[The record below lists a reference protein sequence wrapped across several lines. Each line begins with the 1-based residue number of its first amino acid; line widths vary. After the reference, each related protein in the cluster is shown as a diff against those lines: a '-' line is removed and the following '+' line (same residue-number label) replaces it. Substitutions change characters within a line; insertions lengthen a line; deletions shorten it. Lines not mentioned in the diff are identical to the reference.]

1 MSAAVGKRTWSD
13 ASQRFDSLIEND
25 DFQTDGLVFFE
36 EFLELCSRVLW
47 RRFTLTKVQ
56 SQRRI
61 WDRDLP
67 QGLLSLG
74 PL

>member
-1 MSAAVGKRTWSD
+1 MGAEVGKRTWSD

-47 RRFTLTKVQ
+47 Y
-56 SQRRI
+56 
-61 WDRDLP
+61 
-67 QGLLSLG
+67 
-74 PL
+74 